1 LEISRNADD
10 QALVRSGLRAL
21 LATSNDIQVVGE
33 AVLRSVPWDLAATAE
48 TGGHD
53 IHS

>member
-1 LEISRNADD
+1 MIR
-10 QALVRSGLRAL
+10 ALVRSGLRAL

>member
-10 QALVRSGLRAL
+10 QALVRSGLRGL

-33 AVLRSVPWDLAATAE
+33 APLGAMGPERD
-48 TGGHD
+48 G
-53 IHS
+53 